1 MMSIAENVRNI
12 FRSLPPGVRL
22 LAATK
27 SRTVDEILQA
37 IEAGVD
43 LIGENYMQEAIKK
56 YQVIGNRVEWHF
68 IGHLQKNKVKKALQ
82 IFNVIETVDRLDLA
96 KEIDKRARQMDKTAF
111 VMIEINS
118 AKEPQKGGVMPEQAL
133 ELAEEIYSME
143 NLQLIGVMTMGPL
156 VENPEDIRPYFRIT
170 KQIFDDLRYLYGDE
184 QIRYLS
190 MGMTD
195 TWKIAIE
202 EGANIVRIGTGI
214 FGPRN

>member
-1 MMSIAENVRNI
+1 MSIAENVRNI

>member
-1 MMSIAENVRNI
+1 MSIAENVRNI

-156 VENPEDIRPYFRIT
+156 VENPEGIRPYFRIT

>member
-1 MMSIAENVRNI
+1 MSIAENVRNI

-118 AKEPQKGGVMPEQAL
+118 AKEPQKSGVMPEQAL